1 MEGLTGG
8 GANRWKGLIGGSQLR
23 RRPAGDWTRLRE
35 LDRTLILGVIGA
47 FVGGLL
53 FGLLGLGPTNLVGEL
68 ISAVV
73 GAVVFVWLL
82 RYLKR
87 K

>member
-1 MEGLTGG
+1 MTLIYFL
-8 GANRWKGLIGGSQLR
+8 LIGLA
-23 RRPAGDWTRLRE
+23 AGWCAGKIMKTSYGL
-35 LDRTLILGVIGA
+35 LGNLIVGVIGA